1 MCSRKVD
8 AGTGLALIQLSDCLG
23 SPARAD
29 QWLAQLAERMPREE
43 RIALDVAA
51 VSFVCP
57 YGAVVLLSVCRHLA
71 RERGRPVQLVG
82 LQEHV
87 HAYLRRLDFFK
98 AGASAVVASRPLH
111 WSTEVP
117 RSVASLNV
125 LELTVVRSLREVYE
139 ATARALL
146 IFKTWLGMDAGA
158 AHRVACCIAEACEN
172 VIEHSRDS
180 GVVVAQKYEFA
191 GWTEVQLAIADLG
204 IGIRQSLAQ
213 RLRRAGRDA
222 LWLDQAGRGRPE
234 LPWWTW
240 GPGPRRDPPSRHPD
254 RRQSADPIGGR
265 QRGVR
270 ARPCPVRQPGR
281 PERIARHPIG
291 RHSAQYGWRRSPR
304 GCTVAFNDGR

>member
-1 MCSRKVD
+1 MASSKVD
-8 AGTGLALIQLSDCLG
+8 AGTGLGLIQLSDCLG

-29 QWLAQLAERMPREE
+29 RWLADLVGAVPTAE

-98 AGASAVVASRPLH
+98 AGAGAVVA
-111 WSTEVP
+111 TELLPWGVELP

-204 IGIRQSLAQ
+204 IGIRQSLHSAYAGLDETPSGWIKRAVAGLSCRGGRGGLGLGEIR
-213 RLRRAGRDA
+213 RLATQTGGSLLIRSGGGSAVYVPGHARYANLADLSGLPGTQLAVTLRNAGGAGRRAGV
-222 LWLDQAGRGRPE
+222 Q
-234 LPWWTW
+234 
-240 GPGPRRDPPSRHPD
+240 
-254 RRQSADPIGGR
+254 
-265 QRGVR
+265 
-270 ARPCPVRQPGR
+270 
-281 PERIARHPIG
+281 
-291 RHSAQYGWRRSPR
+291 
-304 GCTVAFNDGR
+304 